1 MNQQIWLALFGGLDI
16 NDKKIKI
23 ITKSKKEK
31 QTNKQTEEKF
41 GTWTIILK
49 QVSILAHALITCT
62 S

>member
-1 MNQQIWLALFGGLDI
+1 LFGGLDI

-41 GTWTIILK
+41 GT
-49 QVSILAHALITCT
+49 
-62 S
+62 